1 MHAKSSI
8 PTFTSHNYCDAG
20 NENCHIP
27 CIVLQSHRQQ
37 GWFLLAILSKWEWD
51 SMIRPV
57 YESAM
62 KLIQFYLIT
71 EHVIWHSNLKH
82 IKWCLNYLFCAW
94 VWFTRE
100 WFLINVSIRWSEF
113 LVHLIMKSCWRVSPL
128 NRHGG
133 PHPPSADIASHSV
146 TALINQPSSP
156 PWKRLYV
163 IYYITEMPCQ
173 AHMPC

>member
-1 MHAKSSI
+1 MH
-8 PTFTSHNYCDAG
+8 
-20 NENCHIP
+20 
-27 CIVLQSHRQQ
+27 
-37 GWFLLAILSKWEWD
+37 
-51 SMIRPV
+51 
-57 YESAM
+57 ESAM

-100 WFLINVSIRWSEF
+100 WFLINVSIRWSDF

-133 PHPPSADIASHSV
+133 PHPPSADIASHSI

-163 IYYITEMPCQ
+163 TYYITENALTGPYAFLTWTLEALAQLQNQFFSKTTLKSAFILKRDTLIFIITSISKMC
-173 AHMPC
+173 

>member
-1 MHAKSSI
+1 
-8 PTFTSHNYCDAG
+8 
-20 NENCHIP
+20 
-27 CIVLQSHRQQ
+27 
-37 GWFLLAILSKWEWD
+37 
-51 SMIRPV
+51 MIRPV

-62 KLIQFYLIT
+62 KIIQFYLIT

-133 PHPPSADIASHSV
+133 PHPPSADIASHSI

-163 IYYITEMPCQ
+163 TYYITENALPGPYAELTWTLEVRAQ
-173 AHMPC
+173 LKSSLKSVLQQNNTESALRF